1 MKSLSCVQWLLFVG
15 LSFFSLGQKPN
26 VILIYVDDLGFGDL
40 GCYGS
45 KTIKTPNIDQLAKKG
60 LLFTQAHT
68 TSATCTPSRYSLLK
82 GEYAFRRKDTGVA
95 TGDASALIP
104 AGQQTVATIFAK
116 AGYNTAVIGKWHLG
130 LGPVGGPNWNGKI
143 EHGPLDI
150 GFKEAFILPATGDR
164 VPCVYIENDHVRNLN
179 TQDPIEVNYLK
190 KIGQQPT
197 GKENPELLKMKHSHG
212 HDNTIVNGVGR
223 IGFMVGGKQALWDDE
238 DMAQTLANKAKSFM
252 ARNQKNPFFLY
263 FATHDIHVPRIPHSR
278 FLGKS
283 GFGNRGDA
291 LLQLDDS
298 VGQLLKTLDSL
309 HLTSNTLVILTSD
322 NGPVVDDGYIDGS
335 KENLG
340 MHQPAG
346 NLRGGKYSSFEA
358 GTRVPFIVKWPKKV
372 PVGKS
377 NALIS
382 QIDFL
387 ANMSQMLGRDYDNNL
402 AKDTKAN
409 LAAWLGKDKIGR
421 DYVIEQ
427 AGNLAVKKGNWKYI
441 RNGKGAKFNTL
452 VNIELG
458 NDVEEQLYNLK
469 SDPNE
474 KINLATFQKEK
485 LAELKALLEKEISK

>member
-1 MKSLSCVQWLLFVG
+1 
-15 LSFFSLGQKPN
+15 
-26 VILIYVDDLGFGDL
+26 
-40 GCYGS
+40 
-45 KTIKTPNIDQLAKKG
+45 
-60 LLFTQAHT
+60 
-68 TSATCTPSRYSLLK
+68 
-82 GEYAFRRKDTGVA
+82 
-95 TGDASALIP
+95 
-104 AGQQTVATIFAK
+104 
-116 AGYNTAVIGKWHLG
+116 
-130 LGPVGGPNWNGKI
+130 
-143 EHGPLDI
+143 
-150 GFKEAFILPATGDR
+150 
-164 VPCVYIENDHVRNLN
+164 
-179 TQDPIEVNYLK
+179 
-190 KIGQQPT
+190 
-197 GKENPELLKMKHSHG
+197 
-212 HDNTIVNGVGR
+212 
-223 IGFMVGGKQALWDDE
+223 MVGGKQALWDDE
-238 DMAQTLANKAKSFM
+238 DMAQTLANKAKAYM
-252 ARNQKNPFFLY
+252 VRNQKNPFFLY
-263 FATHDIHVPRIPHSR
+263 FATHDIHVPRIPNSR

-372 PVGKS
+372 LVGKS

-421 DYVIEQ
+421 EYVIEQ
-427 AGNLAVKKGNWKYI
+427 AGNLAVKKGDWKYI
-441 RNGKGAKFNTL
+441 KNGKGAKFNAL

-474 KINLATFQKEK
+474 KVNLAAVQKGK
-485 LAELKALLEKEISK
+485 LVELKALLELEVNK